1 MALRLGLWTLDKHK
15 PQDPIRVIP
24 VVVNASMSAPR
35 STLELANNFS
45 FLSQSLKFSV
55 VSNFYPLYPYRVV
68 ASAEGG
74 RGTCRGQDEGR
85 SQQRINSKCLHD
97 VAAPV
102 VPPVLVLVSGTL
114 APVS

>member
-1 MALRLGLWTLDKHK
+1 MALRLGLWTVDKPK
-15 PQDPIRVIP
+15 PQAPIRVIP

-45 FLSQSLKFSV
+45 FLSQSLKFSL
-55 VSNFYPLYPYRVV
+55 VSNFYPQPYRVV

-102 VPPVLVLVSGTL
+102 VPPVLVSGTL